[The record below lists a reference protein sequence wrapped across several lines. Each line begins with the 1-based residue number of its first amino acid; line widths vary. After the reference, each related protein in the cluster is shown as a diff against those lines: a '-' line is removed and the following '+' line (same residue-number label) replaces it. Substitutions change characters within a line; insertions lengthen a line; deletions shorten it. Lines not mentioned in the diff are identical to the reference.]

1 MGTTGFVSNA
11 LRCSPAEKITV
22 KTQNSRG
29 GGEKAVQHVES
40 LLHFSAKR
48 GNHFS
53 SAKRGDHCSSAKR
66 GDHCSAAKRGNHGE
80 LTSGSTQRVRS
91 KRHFNSGLVN
101 PVQSCSI
108 QNQIQ
113 VDWKMVA
120 YRTKIGLTHSY
131 NGAADNVKIDGR
143 KHIIYTHAPSCSIV
157 RIQ

>member
-48 GNHFS
+48 GDHFS
-53 SAKRGDHCSSAKR
+53 SAKRGDHCSSK
-66 GDHCSAAKRGNHGE
+66 KRGNHGE

-101 PVQSCSI
+101 PVQPCSI

-120 YRTKIGLTHSY
+120 YRTKTGLTHSY

-143 KHIIYTHAPSCSIV
+143 KHIVYTHAPSCSIV

>member
-48 GNHFS
+48 GDHFS
-53 SAKRGDHCSSAKR
+53 SAKRC
-66 GDHCSAAKRGNHGE
+66 NHGE

-101 PVQSCSI
+101 PVQPCSI

-143 KHIIYTHAPSCSIV
+143 KHIVYTHAPSCSIV